1 MIDFIKRIEKTIGLS
16 IKVFFLTSVIVI
28 LFGIYVANLIY
39 GDTSLKIVNRLES
52 ERLMLIDEIAILKE
66 ENAILHKRYLEW
78 EDVNQ

>member
-1 MIDFIKRIEKTIGLS
+1 MNFIKRIEQTIGLS
-16 IKVFFLTSVIVI
+16 IKIFFITSVIVV

-39 GDTSLKIVNRLES
+39 GNASLTITNRLES
-52 ERLMLIDEIAILKE
+52 ERLMLINEIAILKE

>member
-1 MIDFIKRIEKTIGLS
+1 MINFIKRIEQTIGLS
-16 IKVFFLTSVIVI
+16 IKIFFITSVIVV

-39 GDTSLKIVNRLES
+39 GNASLTITNRLES
-52 ERLMLIDEIAILKE
+52 ERLMLINEIAILKE